1 MRAAYNLLQRRQRLL
16 REIEH
21 FRSQVDAYSDRANAQ
36 RKRCYTVALRCLK
49 RRTDDLAK
57 LTS

>member
-1 MRAAYNLLQRRQRLL
+1 MQTDYNRQQRRQRLE
-16 REIEH
+16 REIQRFEGQLKV
-21 FRSQVDAYSDRANAQ
+21 FSDRSTPQ

>member
-1 MRAAYNLLQRRQRLL
+1 MQTDYNRQQRHLRLN

-21 FRSQVDAYSDRANAQ
+21 FEAQLKVFSDQSTPQ